1 MPPRRS
7 NRSSSKAKAGRA
19 ANPIEDLKSLQSMD
33 EVLTKAQ
40 QLRNY
45 FQVERDKVNEMWEI
59 TKKELSNEE
68 ARLSNA
74 ESELV
79 ELERAHQVEMKVYK
93 QKVRHLLYDQKLS
106 VKQLK
111 EESDAALQQAEGL
124 HEKRMADILSKKQL
138 HCKEMQSALETN
150 ADYIME
156 QHDTHQYMI
165 SVTKKQNHEKELARL
180 QASYEAK
187 LISLR
192 EDLELRRRAEI
203 NDIEERWNEHI
214 NHLIQQHEEKFAEM
228 KSYYNS
234 ITKNKLVIIQAL
246 KDEIANMKKNDV
258 NNETLIYDIEKEN
271 QNLVAPLEQAER
283 EVAELEVKKKQHFQD
298 KQSLSMTR
306 ARYKNLC
313 DEFKR
318 LCEQHHQLEMDYKKV
333 YGEREELKVMFESSL
348 REAMN
353 VMDEGNAGLQQR
365 LLEVNA
371 KIEERDAQLE
381 GVLTALHLE
390 PSVMQAV
397 SNEIDLELSQKN
409 QIIKDL
415 YFELKK
421 LEGKT
426 NKLLAVYESR
436 AQASGIPVLD
446 RRKLVT
452 T

>member
-1 MPPRRS
+1 MPPKLS
-7 NRSSSKAKAGRA
+7 KKSASKAKVGRA
-19 ANPIEDLKSLQSMD
+19 VNPIEDLKSLQNMD

-45 FQVERDKVNEMWEI
+45 FQVERDKVNEMWAI

-68 ARLSNA
+68 ARLSNT

-79 ELERAHQVEMKVYK
+79 ELERNHQIEMKVYK
-93 QKVRHLLYDQKLS
+93 QKVRHLLYGQKLS

-111 EESDAALQQAEGL
+111 EESDAALQQAEVL
-124 HEKRMADILSKKQL
+124 HEKIMTEIYSKKQL
-138 HCKEMQSALETN
+138 HSKEMQTALETN

-156 QHDTHQYMI
+156 QHDTHQYMV

-180 QASYEAK
+180 QSSYEAK
-187 LISLR
+187 LVSLR
-192 EDLELRRRAEI
+192 EDLELRRRAEV

-214 NHLIQQHEEKFAEM
+214 NHLIHQHDEKFAEM
-228 KSYYNS
+228 KSYYNN

-246 KDEIANMKKNDV
+246 KDEIVNMKKNDV

-271 QNLVAPLEQAER
+271 QNLIAPLEQAER
-283 EVAELEVKKKQHFQD
+283 EVTELELKKKQHFQD

-313 DEFKR
+313 DELKR
-318 LCEQHHQLEMDYKKV
+318 LCEQHHQLEIDYKKV
-333 YGEREELKVMFESSL
+333 YDEREDLKVKFESSL

-353 VMDEGNAGLQQR
+353 VLDEGNAGLQQW
-365 LLEVNA
+365 LLEANA

-381 GVLTALHLE
+381 GILKALHLE
-390 PSVMQAV
+390 PSVMRAV
-397 SNEIDLELSQKN
+397 SDEIDLDLSHKN
-409 QIIKDL
+409 QTIKDL

-421 LEGKT
+421 MESKT
-426 NKLLAVYESR
+426 NELLTIYECR
-436 AQASGIPVLD
+436 AQTLGIPLLD
-446 RRKLVT
+446 LRKLAQA
-452 T
+452 